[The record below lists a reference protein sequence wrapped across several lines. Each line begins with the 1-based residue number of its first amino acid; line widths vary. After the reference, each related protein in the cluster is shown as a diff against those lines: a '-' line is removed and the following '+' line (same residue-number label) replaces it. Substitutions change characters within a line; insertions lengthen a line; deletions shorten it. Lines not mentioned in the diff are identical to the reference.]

1 MIFYRFGEIP
11 EDACSS
17 IWNNNN
23 EVIGKE
29 KGVSVYEAH
38 KNINGTYSPVLPF
51 PTNEMAFN
59 DFIYNV
65 KYFTG
70 NKYLVTGD
78 LLDET
83 GTDGEPLIKNVKIL
97 KKIIVMETENINNY
111 SEMSIEDLEKLKIK
125 FLSQRNNLE
134 NTIGEIINNIR
145 AKKIQVNNCALRE
158 HPYYKDNTSYLKVVI
173 NDGTGYTVTK
183 ITPGGKCIGIYQF
196 NADNTSFL
204 KYYKIC
210 SQSEWESAIDR
221 LNIWFKDA
229 SLKIKKL

>member
-1 MIFYRFGEIP
+1 
-11 EDACSS
+11 
-17 IWNNNN
+17 
-23 EVIGKE
+23 
-29 KGVSVYEAH
+29 
-38 KNINGTYSPVLPF
+38 
-51 PTNEMAFN
+51 
-59 DFIYNV
+59 
-65 KYFTG
+65 
-70 NKYLVTGD
+70 
-78 LLDET
+78 
-83 GTDGEPLIKNVKIL
+83 
-97 KKIIVMETENINNY
+97 METENINNY

-125 FLSQRNNLE
+125 FLSQRNNIE

-196 NADNTSFL
+196 NADNTNFL